1 MIDEKRLKARMAA
14 LLKGI
19 EKELPVMCKEIGAR
33 QRDMTV
39 TLASTFMTIVKM
51 VDDLAEKGCWIP
63 CSERLPDN
71 PKQVLICVKFVAD
84 WGKDYDINLG
94 EYWDGADGWGIE
106 GGEVIAWMPLPE
118 PYKEGDKGWQ
128 DLT

>member
-19 EKELPVMCKEIGAR
+19 EKELPAMCKEIGAR

-39 TLASTFMTIVKM
+39 ALASTFMTIVKM

-63 CSERLPDN
+63 CSERLPDGRKDVIVTFGYEFPVIAWYSEVN
-71 PKQVLICVKFVAD
+71 KQWKNSSTDHVIH
-84 WGKDYDINLG
+84 
-94 EYWDGADGWGIE
+94 
-106 GGEVIAWMPLPE
+106 GEVVAWMPLPE
-118 PYKEGDKGWQ
+118 PYKESE
-128 DLT
+128 